1 MIRIEEVM
9 SGTEKLVYSLMDLYG
24 KYGYSR
30 YRMSKFEEYSLYGKN
45 IDFLVSDSV
54 ITFTDTN
61 GKLMA
66 LKPDVTLSIVK
77 NAKDAPGGV
86 TKVCYNENVYRVS
99 KGTGAFKEIM
109 QAGLECIGDVDCCL
123 VGESLSLAAE
133 SLKLTGKKYVLAVS
147 HLGLLALAVNKI
159 TDDGMI
165 KSRLLDCVGKRNVH
179 GIKEICNE
187 YVIDGAR
194 AEKLVSL
201 LSVYG
206 SPEDAIAKLSAL
218 FGDEGA
224 ECIKEMSE
232 ALSVFCD
239 AEEGSVTVD
248 FSVTADANYYGG
260 VVFKGYVDG
269 VPDSV
274 LSGGCYDKLMKKL
287 GKKSRAVGFAVYVD
301 TLERIF
307 DDEKEYDF
315 DVMIKYSDGAKP
327 SALKAVSD
335 KFVADGKTVFCCKD
349 SCGVRCRETYV
360 LEEA

>member
-77 NAKDAPGGV
+77 NAKDIPDGV

-109 QAGLECIGDVDCCL
+109 QAGLECIGDVDRCL

-147 HLGLLALAVNKI
+147 HLGLLSLAVDKI

-165 KSRLLDCVGKRNVH
+165 KGKILDCAGKRNVH
-179 GIKEICNE
+179 GIKEICAE
-187 YVIDGAR
+187 YGIDPAR
-194 AEKLVSL
+194 ASDLVEL

-206 SPEDAIAKLSAL
+206 TPDVAFSKLKKL
-218 FGDEGA
+218 FGEDGT
-224 ECIKEMSE
+224 ECIEEMAE
-232 ALSVFCD
+232 ALSVFSGD
-239 AEEGSVTVD
+239 ESKSVTVD

-260 VVFKGYVDG
+260 IVFKGFVDG

-315 DVMIKYSDGAKP
+315 DVMIKYTDGVKP
-327 SALKAVSD
+327 SALKSVSD
-335 KFVADGKTVFCCKD
+335 KFVSEGKTVFCCKAP
-349 SCGVRCRETYV
+349 CGVRCRETYV